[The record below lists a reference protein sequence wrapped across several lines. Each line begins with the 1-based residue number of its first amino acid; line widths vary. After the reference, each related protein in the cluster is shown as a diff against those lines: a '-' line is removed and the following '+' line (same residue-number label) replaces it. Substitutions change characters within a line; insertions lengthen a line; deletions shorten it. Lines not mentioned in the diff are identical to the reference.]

1 MNVYMAPATI
11 LCNTLLG
18 AHKLQNVTNDTV
30 GSATKTCAMN
40 CTCSKHAHTLL
51 LMCTSSRLNTYL
63 QEHSAS
69 LCLHFAMTTNGHAS
83 MVTYLLS
90 NLCACTCPSR
100 DSTASFGL
108 WVLSISAN
116 VSEAPIRVV
125 KPICICMASC
135 TLMQPI

>member
-1 MNVYMAPATI
+1 MNVCMAPATI
-11 LCNTLLG
+11 LCNTLLD

-40 CTCSKHAHTLL
+40 CTCSKHARTLL
-51 LMCTSSRLNTYL
+51 LMSTSSRLNTYL

-69 LCLHFAMTTNGHAS
+69 LCSHFAMTTNGDAS

-100 DSTASFGL
+100 GCTASFGL
-108 WVLSISAN
+108 CVLSIAAN
-116 VSEAPIRVV
+116 VSEAPIEVV
-125 KPICICMASC
+125 KPICVCMASN
-135 TLMQPI
+135 TLTQPI